1 MREPCREAEVDQL
14 DSCARLVEQDV
25 LKLNIAMSD
34 VALVQVVDCEHNLLP
49 DVLGLDL
56 SHLPVRLS
64 LEVAMQGPTV
74 DVLHDKEHL
83 LVRLKR
89 FIQLGEAL
97 VIDLLHDLDL
107 ALHALAPVWLE
118 QLELLVD
125 FDCNLLVEDLVQA
138 DAYHSICT
146 LAYALANNIVV
157 NIFDGA
163 LFCAELV
170 LLVLLRAV
178 SLAFLILL
186 NMVREGMRLRH
197 VNGLVLILLLC

>member
-1 MREPCREAEVDQL
+1 M
-14 DSCARLVEQDV
+14 
-25 LKLNIAMSD
+25 
-34 VALVQVVDCEHNLLP
+34 
-49 DVLGLDL
+49 
-56 SHLPVRLS
+56 
-64 LEVAMQGPTV
+64 
-74 DVLHDKEHL
+74 
-83 LVRLKR
+83 RLKR